1 VSPTHARDVQSSS
14 HTHTPYPYIRAVCI
28 SVGVA
33 IIFADGMDR
42 TMNGLH
48 FAHLLREKC
57 DDVYNAMG
65 LVFPKF
71 HGMPITL
78 KHIEHAL
85 CEFQK
90 FISLSKQYEHG

>member
-1 VSPTHARDVQSSS
+1 
-14 HTHTPYPYIRAVCI
+14 
-28 SVGVA
+28 
-33 IIFADGMDR
+33 MDR
-42 TMNGLH
+42 GRSRTRNGQR

-71 HGMPITL
+71 HGLSITL

-90 FISLSKQYEHG
+90 FISLSEQYERG